1 LLFESVEIW
10 LLWLPFIIMVE
21 LQLSTQQRHP
31 DRSNSDKRDDDG
43 NSSHVMASFLY
54 ASERVG
60 AF

>member
-1 LLFESVEIW
+1 
-10 LLWLPFIIMVE
+10 MVE